1 MGDLCPTARGRV
13 RPIARPLGG
22 GASGRLV
29 ESAYGGGGV
38 ELAGRALRAIALE
51 RLGSSSF
58 RGRPS
63 VLGAE
68 LVPSWWLHAAP
79 LDVELAVCVVE
90 EKGQVIGLGPFCISQ
105 RAGVRIVRPL
115 AYGAGVGIEPLCTP
129 DENGGGA
136 PIATALAGASGATIV
151 ELPGVPLQSPWP
163 GVLAEGMG
171 GAVLSTSRTMLSPF
185 VNLEVDPS
193 RIGWRPGG
201 DISESEWPL
210 KAPARR
216 RRRSLPALR
225 TG

>member
-1 MGDLCPTARGRV
+1 M
-13 RPIARPLGG
+13 
-22 GASGRLV
+22 
-29 ESAYGGGGV
+29 
-38 ELAGRALRAIALE
+38 
-51 RLGSSSF
+51 
-58 RGRPS
+58 
-63 VLGAE
+63 
-68 LVPSWWLHAAP
+68 
-79 LDVELAVCVVE
+79 
-90 EKGQVIGLGPFCISQ
+90 GPFCISQ
-105 RAGVRIVRPL
+105 RGGVRIVRPL

-151 ELPGVPLQSPWP
+151 ELPGVPVQSPWP

-193 RIGWRPGG
+193 RIGWRRGG

-216 RRRSLPALR
+216 RGGVFRLSGPAEVEADLRAFAGLHYERWRRSGGSRRLYPSLEQTVMASARHLLR
-225 TG
+225 RVVCAFIP